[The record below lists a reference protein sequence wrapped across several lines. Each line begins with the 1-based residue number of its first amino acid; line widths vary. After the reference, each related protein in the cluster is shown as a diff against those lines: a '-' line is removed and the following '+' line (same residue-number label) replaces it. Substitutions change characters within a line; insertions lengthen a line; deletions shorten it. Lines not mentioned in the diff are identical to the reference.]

1 MKSLCLILSFLLL
14 FNPSAVSS
22 FFSPTDSTLGQTVE
36 NKSAT
41 PLFLKYQNHDG
52 DYLIFYDAE
61 GDILYLRYRR
71 DKWDYSHNRERDFLR
86 QGITYEC
93 KVVNLEKL
101 SEGELPKGVM
111 GADLPEASRTR
122 KIRRIR
128 SVFKAEWGGVSD
140 SALRDLRY

>member
-1 MKSLCLILSFLLL
+1 MKSLCLRLSFLVL
-14 FNPSAVSS
+14 FNPFAVFS
-22 FFSPTDSTLGQTVE
+22 FFSPTDLTLAQTVE
-36 NKSAT
+36 KKSTA

-52 DYLIFYDAE
+52 DYLIFYDAD

-71 DKWDYSHNRERDFLR
+71 DKWDYSHDRERDFLR
-86 QGITYEC
+86 RGITYELR
-93 KVVNLEKL
+93 VVNLEKL

-111 GADLPEASRTR
+111 GADLPAPSRTR